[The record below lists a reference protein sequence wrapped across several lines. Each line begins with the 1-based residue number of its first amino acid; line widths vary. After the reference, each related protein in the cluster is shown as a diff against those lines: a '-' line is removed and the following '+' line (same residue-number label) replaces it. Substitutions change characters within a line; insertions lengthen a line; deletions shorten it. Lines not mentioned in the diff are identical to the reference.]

1 LYFIAH
7 IEGIFG
13 SQQVLSFDLGLG
25 FLMIPLAIQ
34 EMVFAIWMIVK
45 GFNRSAIAALFEKTE

>member
-7 IEGIFG
+7 IEGMFG
-13 SQQVLSFDLGLG
+13 SQQVLSFDSGLG

-45 GFNRSAIAALFEKTE
+45 GFDPSAIASLSAKQA